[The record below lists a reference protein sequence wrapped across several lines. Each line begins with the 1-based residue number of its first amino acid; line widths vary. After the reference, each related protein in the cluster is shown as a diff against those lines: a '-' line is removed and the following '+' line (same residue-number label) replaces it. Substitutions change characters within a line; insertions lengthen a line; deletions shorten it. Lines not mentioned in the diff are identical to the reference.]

1 MKYSFIFK
9 TDALVLSIVLFAGM
23 IVMVVLGRYACKL
36 WNKEQSEPKGGV
48 NSLFGGLFAL
58 SGLLLAFTFGMSGT
72 RLEKVR
78 NVVELEANE
87 IGTAI
92 LRSDLYAD
100 TVRDGFRADFKN
112 YLEAVIAFYNNAANI
127 DSLHKAK
134 EDAEKAGQRLWA
146 RAAQQ
151 SKLPNMLIPSGQMI
165 PALNGMFDVAQSRG
179 IILRQRV
186 PDLVICML
194 FVAVFATCFI
204 GGLTSGRF
212 HSKEWIIVIGFSI
225 VTAMVVY
232 TTIDLSRPMRG
243 VIKDEAG
250 KHAILELRKMFN

>member
-9 TDALVLSIVLFAGM
+9 TDALVLSIVLFVGM
-23 IVMVVLGRYACKL
+23 IVMVVLGRYACRL
-36 WNKEQSEPKGGV
+36 WNKDQSEPKGGV
-48 NSLFGGLFAL
+48 SSLFGGLFAL

-72 RLEKVR
+72 RMEKVR
-78 NVVELEANE
+78 NVVELEVNE

-100 TVRDGFRADFKN
+100 SVRDGFRADFRN
-112 YLEAVIAFYNNAANI
+112 YLEAVIGFYNNAANA
-127 DSLHKAK
+127 DSLNKAK
-134 EDAEKAGQRLWA
+134 EAAEKAAQRLWA
-146 RAAQQ
+146 RATQQ
-151 SKLPNMLIPSGQMI
+151 SKLPNMLIPSGQMV
-165 PALNGMFDVAQSRG
+165 PALNGMFDVAQSRE

-186 PDLVICML
+186 PDLIIYML
-194 FVAVFATCFI
+194 FVGVFATCFI

-212 HSKEWIIVIGFSI
+212 RSKEWIIVVGFSI

-232 TTIDLSRPMRG
+232 TTIDLSRPLRG

-250 KHAILELRKMFN
+250 KHAIIELRKMLE